1 LNSFAVGLS
10 KLVGSMT
17 EWQTVVLMLGR
28 KNFEENR
35 IKGSRDSDLAKR
47 DIEVN
52 FSLRRLSDVLSG
64 LKCSIKIIEQSTARI
79 MEGGQV
85 GKLRFDESSI

>member
-1 LNSFAVGLS
+1 
-10 KLVGSMT
+10 
-17 EWQTVVLMLGR
+17 MLGR

-35 IKGSRDSDLAKR
+35 IKGSRDFDLAKR